1 MAINKKAMVMGETAT
16 NKKAMEMEEM
26 ETSEKTMEMG
36 EMETSEKAMAMEEME
51 TNEKAMVM
59 EETVVKMVTQRRMEM
74 EKPKVNQVMEIQAA
88 MSSMLY
94 DEIFLVSQ
102 EKIILYMAKVYFVN

>member
-1 MAINKKAMVMGETAT
+1 MGINKKAMVMGETAT
-16 NKKAMEMEEM
+16 NKKAMAMEEM
-26 ETSEKTMEMG
+26 EPNEKTMEMG
-36 EMETSEKAMAMEEME
+36 EMETNEKVMAMEEME
-51 TNEKAMVM
+51 TNEKTMTM

-74 EKPKVNQVMEIQAA
+74 ERQKVNQVMEIQAA

-102 EKIILYMAKVYFVN
+102 EKTILYMAKVYSVN

>member
-1 MAINKKAMVMGETAT
+1 MVMQQMETNQKAMAT
-16 NKKAMEMEEM
+16 EEM
-26 ETSEKTMEMG
+26 ETNEKTTTMG
-36 EMETSEKAMAMEEME
+36 EME